1 MKLAKLKDGELTAVM
16 SVESIDDAENL
27 KNEGYKPLCEV
38 DGLGK
43 TYYTEYPDCI
53 VQVWQ
58 TETEEIEQNNG

>member
-1 MKLAKLKDGELTAVM
+1 M

-43 TYYTEYPDCI
+43 TYYTEYPGCI

-58 TETEEIEQNNG
+58 TETEEIEQNG

>member
-1 MKLAKLKDGELTAVM
+1 MKLAKLKDGELAAVM

-43 TYYTEYPDCI
+43 PYYTEYPDCI

-58 TETEEIEQNNG
+58 TETEEIEQNG